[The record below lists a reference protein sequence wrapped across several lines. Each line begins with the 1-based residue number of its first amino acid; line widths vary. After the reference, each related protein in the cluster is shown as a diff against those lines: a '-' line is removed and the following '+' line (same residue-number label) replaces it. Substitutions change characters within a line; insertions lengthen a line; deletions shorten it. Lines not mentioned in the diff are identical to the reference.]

1 MDSKKQM
8 TWNTQARRSRNDM
21 LGLGVGWIVE
31 VDQTSRSEWRWG
43 GVCDMERKQ
52 KKMWDNAVQA
62 LGIDFLILIGYL
74 YFSEKTCLHSKDVVA
89 TQDLFGRSLKNPSQ
103 SKREIFAHALQ
114 SQSHFHKGLILASL
128 PIPNLPL
135 LFPLRFR
142 RRLGT
147 SIGNKAIF
155 NQTPCSY
162 IWLAM
167 SQQRHICS
175 LIWQKW

>member
-43 GVCDMERKQ
+43 GICDMERKQ

-62 LGIDFLILIGYL
+62 LGIDFLILIGCYL

-103 SKREIFAHALQ
+103 SEREIFAHACNLRVIAQ
-114 SQSHFHKGLILASL
+114 RFHSCFFADTKSAFIVSLAIS
-128 PIPNLPL
+128 
-135 LFPLRFR
+135 
-142 RRLGT
+142 
-147 SIGNKAIF
+147 S
-155 NQTPCSY
+155 
-162 IWLAM
+162 
-167 SQQRHICS
+167 
-175 LIWQKW
+175 